1 MGEEVRAEGIAVLL
15 VAQGEGRGRIGVKGI
30 TCTATLR
37 ALELVGQLREV
48 ALTKGLYPSE
58 ASLIAGAVR
67 VGVDALLDGLVGGR
81 GAVKEVVEVLP
92 VALLILDAEACREGE
107 GTSSGIQ
114 TAAPI
119 QAQCPLKGALQGVL
133 REVAGVD
140 TCGGSILQRLGR
152 GDEGALIAPIA

>member
-1 MGEEVRAEGIAVLL
+1 M
-15 VAQGEGRGRIGVKGI
+15 
-30 TCTATLR
+30 
-37 ALELVGQLREV
+37 
-48 ALTKGLYPSE
+48 
-58 ASLIAGAVR
+58 
-67 VGVDALLDGLVGGR
+67 GVDALLDGLVGGR

-114 TAAPI
+114 AAAPI
-119 QAQCPLKGALQGVL
+119 EAQRSLKGVLQGVL
-133 REVAGVD
+133 CEVAGVD